1 MSPLLLAVLQVA
13 LAAGGEIND
22 VRRVDVEDP
31 FTDLA
36 ITWGEG
42 GMTKYVQ
49 GFNETEDEFA
59 MTVLADVVKRRPA
72 RSSEAF
78 VVQHPSCQACVMAR
92 QVGRPACTVHAEE

>member
-22 VRRVDVEDP
+22 VRRV
-31 FTDLA
+31 
-36 ITWGEG
+36 
-42 GMTKYVQ
+42 VQ